1 MSMHQYTPVQVV
13 RADPW
18 MLFCPECSQKMRI
31 ITAIPTHDGT
41 ETRTYECAYGH
52 RERINVALRC

>member
-1 MSMHQYTPVQVV
+1 MSMHQYQYVPIQVV
-13 RADPW
+13 PADPW

-31 ITAIPTHDGT
+31 IIAIPTHDGR

-52 RERINVALRC
+52 RELIDVSP